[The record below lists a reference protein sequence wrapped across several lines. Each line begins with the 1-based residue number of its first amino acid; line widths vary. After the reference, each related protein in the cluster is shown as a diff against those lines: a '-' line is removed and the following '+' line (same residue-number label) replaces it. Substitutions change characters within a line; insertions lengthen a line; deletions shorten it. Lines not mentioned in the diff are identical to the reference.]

1 MLRNFLA
8 LFSCLFFLTVTGTAR
23 AASMQLAAPIGVLI
37 DAESGAVLFDQKA
50 HERINPGELTC
61 LMALYTAL
69 KLSEGKTQD
78 ATASVPVNYEDTQR
92 SQSSRRIYL
101 VSGTFVPLQ
110 TLLQSIAVVGAEDS
124 SLAVARFLSGSYEA
138 FVRDMNRLARDIGM
152 TDSSFTFPIASQNQT
167 SSAYDLALLANQIR
181 IEFPEVFA
189 WFSQAEF
196 SFSGHTQ
203 KNCNL
208 SLWKSPSIN
217 GVMAS
222 TSNLNVISSWL
233 RQENE
238 KTIPRSLISVVLK
251 GKNREK
257 TIDESFNL
265 LRQGWLNY
273 ETIKLFDDNT
283 TIARLDVLKGN
294 RDKLDVGFSRAV
306 WVTVPN

>member
-61 LMALYTAL
+61 LMTLYTAL

-152 TDSSFTFPIASQNQT
+152 TDSSFTFPIAGYIDN
-167 SSAYDLALLANQIR
+167 AL
-181 IEFPEVFA
+181 
-189 WFSQAEF
+189 S
-196 SFSGHTQ
+196 
-203 KNCNL
+203 
-208 SLWKSPSIN
+208 
-217 GVMAS
+217 
-222 TSNLNVISSWL
+222 
-233 RQENE
+233 
-238 KTIPRSLISVVLK
+238 
-251 GKNREK
+251 
-257 TIDESFNL
+257 
-265 LRQGWLNY
+265 
-273 ETIKLFDDNT
+273 
-283 TIARLDVLKGN
+283 
-294 RDKLDVGFSRAV
+294 
-306 WVTVPN
+306 